1 MRTGCQGQEPSPIS
15 LSIQSSFG
23 QWRAQDRC
31 TCRCSWRRRS
41 TKNCGVRT
49 GERTGRSAKIRSG
62 WVCWH
67 QTSPRWRCP
76 TWWEFWATSRSW
88 TRPRWRRR
96 SAPRWLSKLN
106 LEYSNEC
113 GLVIIC
119 SDCQAQDRSWDGEPG
134 EKIDSCSEEGE
145 EREEAE
151 GGCHLRHQC
160 GGLQVTN
167 PNKSEK
173 RRAMSINILPELKIW
188 ETLLRNGSLRR
199 MLSSCSWLARSSST
213 RWAHFLIFP
222 HKINLIDFDG
232 SLWFFSGCRS

>member
-1 MRTGCQGQEPSPIS
+1 MRTGCQGQELSPIS
-15 LSIQSSFG
+15 SSIQSSFG

-67 QTSPRWRCP
+67 RTSPRWRCP
-76 TWWEFWATSRSW
+76 TWWEFWATSRLW

-113 GLVIIC
+113 GLVLIC

-160 GGLQVTN
+160 GRLQVTK
-167 PNKSEK
+167 PNKSENI
-173 RRAMSINILPELKIW
+173 RASIFIPTRVKD
-188 ETLLRNGSLRR
+188 LRNPAKKWKLEKNAQQLFMTGTVLLYQVGTFSDFF
-199 MLSSCSWLARSSST
+199 S
-213 RWAHFLIFP
+213 
-222 HKINLIDFDG
+222 HKID
-232 SLWFFSGCRS
+232 WFR